1 MSLHHLR
8 RFSLAALLLAT
19 LGFALGAP
27 RAVLAAGDS
36 GSPQPI
42 KALLVIGGCCH
53 EYAKQKTVLTEGIA
67 ARTPIVWTVCHEG
80 DGKTDHRMS
89 VFENADW
96 AKGFDVVVHDE
107 CCSNVKDLEFIER
120 ILKPHKE
127 GLPAVILH
135 CGMHCF
141 RSEGFPKAVT
151 PWFAF
156 TGLPSTGH
164 GKQLPIEVSYVD
176 REHPITKT
184 LENWTTINEELYN
197 NYAGG
202 VLDTADAL
210 ARGKQGEADNVVVW
224 TNNYN
229 GKARVFATTLGH
241 NTATVAD
248 PRYLDLMTRG
258 LLWSVDK
265 LDDKHFKSA
274 K

>member
-1 MSLHHLR
+1 MSMHHLR
-8 RFSLAALLLAT
+8 RFSLATILLALL
-19 LGFALGAP
+19 GLGAP
-27 RAVLAAGDS
+27 RTLRAADDS

-67 ARTPIVWTVCHEG
+67 ARTPIVWEVCHEG
-80 DGKTDHRMS
+80 DGKSDHRMS
-89 VFENADW
+89 IYENADW

-107 CCSNVKDLEFIER
+107 CCSAVKDLEFIER
-120 ILKPHKE
+120 VLKPHKE

-141 RSEGFPKAVT
+141 RSEGFPKTVT

-164 GKQLPIEVSYVD
+164 GKQLPIEVNFID
-176 REHPITKT
+176 REHPVTKG

-197 NYAGG
+197 NYSGG
-202 VLDTADAL
+202 VLDTAHPL

-248 PRYLDLMTRG
+248 PRYLDLVTRG

-265 LDDKHFKSA
+265 LDEKHLKPA